1 MEKKHLT
8 VVIILLV
15 IAFGFYAYC
24 YPPYSPEETTSLN
37 SLTAKTGVE
46 ASSESKSTHLVSK
59 RIIREMIE
67 NYREIQLKAIENGK
81 NPVHN
86 DANSILFDVDTLK
99 MFIQNMENAT
109 NERKPGVKHKFG
121 IRMYYAAYP
130 LKEKWNAPGYQYL
143 KKMLGNKI
151 TELYER
157 KHTLIM
163 IPALQNEKG
172 IYVDFN
178 PFDLKSYQGFKR
190 RVTNRQY
197 LLQDGEED
205 EEVPAFNH
213 GQLIPPASDE
223 GQGF

>member
-8 VVIILLV
+8 IIIILLI
-15 IAFGFYAYC
+15 IAFGLYAYR
-24 YPPYSPEETTSLN
+24 YPPSRSENLTRIN
-37 SLTAKTGVE
+37 SLDEKTIKE
-46 ASSESKSTHLVSK
+46 DKSTHMVSV
-59 RIIREMIE
+59 RVIREMIE
-67 NYREIQLKAIENGK
+67 NYRQIQLKSIGSGG
-81 NPVHN
+81 NPVLN

-99 MFIQNMENAT
+99 MFIRDMESAT
-109 NERKPGVKHKFG
+109 NERRPDVKNKLG
-121 IRMYYAAYP
+121 IRLYYAAYP
-130 LKEKWNAPGYQYL
+130 LKEKWSEPGYQYL
-143 KKMLGNKI
+143 KWLLGDEI

-190 RVTNRQY
+190 RVTNGQY
-197 LLQDGEED
+197 LLQDGEE
-205 EEVPAFNH
+205 EEVPALNH
-213 GQLIPPASDE
+213 GQLIPPASTE